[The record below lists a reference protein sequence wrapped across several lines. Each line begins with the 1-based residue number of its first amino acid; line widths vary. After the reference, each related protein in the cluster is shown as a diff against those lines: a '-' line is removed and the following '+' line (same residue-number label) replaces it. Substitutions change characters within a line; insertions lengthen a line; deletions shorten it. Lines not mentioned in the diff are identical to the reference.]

1 MAQLSPGSL
10 RAICFLGSFT
20 HPHAYSRLFTPMPA
34 IASCWMRDMLA
45 SSNTWLAP
53 ATAYCR
59 EATRETVNQFAQGSG
74 ARQSKGGDRH
84 RHQIS
89 ARPYAHDSPPCG
101 AVSFAAIVETHTSCM
116 RISNYRHGTQR
127 LSVCPR
133 RQVRYP
139 NVPALR
145 RTSRP
150 SGSTHVGIRIRRH
163 RAPILPPCVTAT
175 CRTTSM
181 SM

>member
-1 MAQLSPGSL
+1 MSGYRIRTIPTGVGCRVSGGNSPRKGWRNNRPGHSGRYVFWGRSRIL
-10 RAICFLGSFT
+10 TPIHAIAICAML
-20 HPHAYSRLFTPMPA
+20 
-34 IASCWMRDMLA
+34 DMLA

-74 ARQSKGGDRH
+74 ARQPPTRGCFVCGDCRN
-84 RHQIS
+84 
-89 ARPYAHDSPPCG
+89 AYELYAHQQLQTWDTTP
-101 AVSFAAIVETHTSCM
+101 E
-116 RISNYRHGTQR
+116 R
-127 LSVCPR
+127 LSPAAGS
-133 RQVRYP
+133 RYP

-150 SGSTHVGIRIRRH
+150 SGSTHVGSRIRRH